1 MHDRMFGMSVFS
13 IRQVGDPV
21 LRTPA
26 VAVPQTPDGHFA
38 DRVLR
43 MVDDMHIT
51 MDEARGIGLAAPQ
64 VGVGLR
70 MFTWH
75 VDNQRGEVINPA
87 LKLSG
92 TPAFVPRDD
101 DVLREG
107 CLSVPGSIYGP
118 VERYPEA
125 TLTGYNRSGEPV
137 TVHATGLL
145 AACFQHELD
154 HLDGTLFLH
163 RLTGEHRRD
172 AFRLLREGT
181 TA

>member
-1 MHDRMFGMSVFS
+1 MFGMSVFS

-26 VAVPQTPDGHFA
+26 VPVPRTPNGQFA
-38 DRVLR
+38 ARITR
-43 MVDDMHIT
+43 MVGDMHTT
-51 MDEARGIGLAAPQ
+51 MDEANGIGLAAPQ

-70 MFTWH
+70 IFTWH
-75 VDNQRGEVINPA
+75 VDGQRGEVINPD
-87 LKLSG
+87 LTLSG

-125 TLTGYNRSGEPV
+125 TLTGEDRHGQPV
-137 TVHATGLL
+137 EVHATGLL
-145 AACFQHELD
+145 AASFQHELD
-154 HLDGTLFLH
+154 HLDGTLFLN
-163 RLTGEHRRD
+163 RLTGEDRRQ
-172 AFRLLREGT
+172 AFRQLREGT
-181 TA
+181 PG